1 MNVDPNGTL
10 KWWQNLLIA
19 LGGIVII
26 AALAVATVATGGA
39 AAGLAG
45 AIVVG
50 ALKGA
55 VIGGLIA
62 IIIACTG
69 LWKLLIAVAVII
81 AGFWIG
87 NYVQKNKEKVKDF
100 LRKLIDR
107 F

>member
-1 MNVDPNGTL
+1 MENNKNFDDF
-10 KWWQNLLIA
+10 
-19 LGGIVII
+19 LGF
-26 AALAVATVATGGA
+26 LRKY
-39 AAGLAG
+39 
-45 AIVVG
+45 
-50 ALKGA
+50 KGA

-81 AGFWIG
+81 SGFWIG

>member
-1 MNVDPNGTL
+1 MENNKNFDDF
-10 KWWQNLLIA
+10 
-19 LGGIVII
+19 LGF
-26 AALAVATVATGGA
+26 LRKY
-39 AAGLAG
+39 
-45 AIVVG
+45 
-50 ALKGA
+50 KGA

-69 LWKLLIAVAVII
+69 LWKLLIEVAVII